1 MNEKDHYI
9 VKTEVF
15 EGPLDLLLSLI
26 EKRKLLINDISL
38 AKITDDYINFVK
50 DENNAFSIKDRAQ
63 FILVAST
70 LLLIKSK
77 SILPTLDL
85 TDEEQDSIHDLELRL
100 KIYKR
105 IKDTEVFVSEKFGKN
120 ISFFKQENR
129 KNDRV
134 VFAPNAQISSQNLF
148 SLIAG
153 VIKNL
158 PKTEIRPKA
167 VIQKIISLEEMIG
180 NLTNRI
186 TKNLSM
192 SFKEFSNFGKA
203 EKVNIIVG
211 FLAMLELVKQGA
223 IEAKQEA
230 KFGDINMQTNNFD
243 TPKYF

>member
-1 MNEKDHYI
+1 MNDKDHYI

-15 EGPLDLLLSLI
+15 EGPLDLLLNLI

-38 AKITDDYINFVK
+38 VKITDDYINFVK
-50 DENNAFSIKDRAQ
+50 DENNAFTIKDRAQ
-63 FILVAST
+63 FILIAST

-85 TDEEQDSIHDLELRL
+85 TDEEEHSIHDLELRL

-105 IKDTEVFVSEKFGKN
+105 IKDTEIFVSEKFGKN
-120 ISFFKQENR
+120 VSFFKQENR

-134 VFAPNAQISSQNLF
+134 VFAPNPQITSQGLF
-148 SLIAG
+148 SLMAG

-186 TKNLSM
+186 TKSLSM

-203 EKVNIIVG
+203 EKINIIVG